1 MVLAI
6 GHYRL
11 VIYTSGMSLIEEQL
25 ARLRREH
32 EERKIRFGLVS
43 QETHISEAAR
53 AGHPGVLEIDDARA
67 KELAL
72 RVATLR
78 GAQDAIAHFDF
89 NQEAL
94 QSFLEIILIAA
105 AELRVSDIHCEPEES
120 SVRIRY
126 RIDGLLYEVGAVPRD
141 SYETIVARVK
151 LLSGMKLNA
160 DRPQDGR
167 FAVHFSGRVLDIRV
181 SGAPSQYGE
190 TFVLRVLDPANIHGS
205 LESLGLRADDLA
217 IAREEIVAPN
227 GMILNTGPTGS
238 GKSTTLYA
246 FVSERAR
253 PEIKII
259 TIEDPIEYHIAGIEQ
274 TQVNL
279 DAGYSFANGLKA
291 IVRQDPDI
299 MLVGEIRD
307 QETAEIAIQAALT
320 GHLVFS
326 TIHANEAA
334 GAISRLLDLNV
345 KETSIGP
352 AIHLIIGQR
361 LVRRLCDQCK
371 KPQAFDDAMREELE
385 RRVAAL
391 PARVD
396 RSRIPAIRLFGPT
409 GCGACDARG
418 YRGRVGIFELL
429 RIDREIE
436 NLVARKA
443 GRADIGRLAVERG
456 MVTMQED
463 GIIKALCGITT
474 IEEVIAAT
482 GPLTEA
488 KK

>member
-1 MVLAI
+1 
-6 GHYRL
+6 
-11 VIYTSGMSLIEEQL
+11 MSLIEEQL

-32 EERKIRFGLVS
+32 EERKARFTLVS
-43 QETHISEAAR
+43 QESHASEAAR

-67 KELAL
+67 SELVP

-78 GAQDAIAHFDF
+78 GARDAIARF
-89 NQEAL
+89 NFNEEAL
-94 QSFLEIILIAA
+94 QSFLEILLMGAA
-105 AELRVSDIHCEPEES
+105 GLRASDIHWEPEES

-126 RIDGLLYEVGAVPRD
+126 RIDGLLYDAGAVPRA
-141 SYETIVARVK
+141 SYDAIIARVK

-167 FAVHFSGRVLDIRV
+167 FAVHFSGRVVDIRV

-190 TFVLRVLDPANIHGS
+190 TFVLRVLDPATIHAS

-217 IAREEIVAPN
+217 IAREEIIAPN

-238 GKSTTLYA
+238 GKTTTLYA
-246 FVSERAR
+246 FLGERAR

-299 MLVGEIRD
+299 MLIGEIRD

-361 LVRRLCDQCK
+361 LVRRLCDVCK
-371 KPQAFDDAMREELE
+371 KPQPFDDALREELE
-385 RRVAAL
+385 RQVAAL

-396 RSRIPAIRLFGPT
+396 RSLIPAIRLFEPV
-409 GCGACDARG
+409 GCDACDSLG
-418 YRGRVGIFELL
+418 YRGRIGIFEFL
-429 RIDREIE
+429 RVDEEIE
-436 NLVARKA
+436 HLVVQKA
-443 GRADIGRLAVERG
+443 GKADIERLAVERG
-456 MVTMQED
+456 MVTMRED

-474 IEEVIAAT
+474 IEEVVAAT
-482 GPLTEA
+482 GPLMET